1 MSPAR
6 RLTAAAAVL
15 GAGAALFGSVATAA
29 ADPAPGCTAAD
40 VTSVETGVA
49 GSLTAYLFSHPDVN
63 SFFTGIQG
71 LPTQDAFSQSRTY
84 FAANPSV
91 KSDIDAIRQ
100 PVLELRTRC
109 NIPTNSLIRGVL

>member
-1 MSPAR
+1 MSPAL

-15 GAGAALFGSVATAA
+15 GAGTALFGSVATAA
-29 ADPAPGCTAAD
+29 AGPVPGCSAAD

-49 GSLTAYLFSHPDVN
+49 GSLTGYLFSHPDVN
-63 SFFTGIQG
+63 NFFTGIQG
-71 LPTQDAFSQSRTY
+71 LPTQDAFTQTRDY
-84 FAANPSV
+84 LAANPGI

-109 NIPTNSLIRGVL
+109 NMPTNSLIRGVL